1 MIVVVVVVVVVVV
14 MAVMGVMVL
23 GHSREMLK
31 TQSANQETFLHIF
44 ILLFLFSS
52 MLYTFLF

>member
-14 MAVMGVMVL
+14 MVVMVL

-31 TQSANQETFLHIF
+31 TQSANQETFRHIF